1 LYTEHVTNY
10 IYSNTLFSSQLKVMP
25 DFLKHRND
33 LRFTIDD
40 TIDFELLKEVFQF
53 HKENKY
59 NIEKTILWVEKNPLL
74 FLLYCV
80 TISKFAH

>member
-1 LYTEHVTNY
+1 MLNF
-10 IYSNTLFSSQLKVMP
+10 NSQLKVMP

-40 TIDFELLKEVFQF
+40 TTDFELLKGVFQF

-59 NIEKTILWVEKNPLL
+59 NIEKPFCGLKNPLL
-74 FLLYCV
+74 LNNMVANIKKNIQNDLYYWRNRAK
-80 TISKFAH
+80 S